1 MGLGSGG
8 RAMSSLFH
16 VLDGLLMGATCRVCR
31 SHRSH
36 RWCPAGAS
44 CSLLSPGHQP
54 CLSRGWQGRPLRL
67 QHGGSFAGGTVIPPA
82 TTSATGSGQ
91 GRPSA
96 GVTAAARAQPPC
108 HQPSLVPLHWWW
120 HELARPPC
128 QPPVLGRRLP
138 PPGSCLRPGPPPHR
152 GGKTGALGVFKGL
165 HCVFQWLVVFVLGL

>member
-67 QHGGSFAGGTVIPPA
+67 QHGGSFAGGDCHPTSHDLGHGVRTGSSLRWSDRCRQGPATLPPA
-82 TTSATGSGQ
+82 ESCSSAL
-91 GRPSA
+91 
-96 GVTAAARAQPPC
+96 VVARARPAALPAPCPREASPSPPAPAC
-108 HQPSLVPLHWWW
+108 GPALLPIVG
-120 HELARPPC
+120 
-128 QPPVLGRRLP
+128 GRRGPLVSSRDFTASSS
-138 PPGSCLRPGPPPHR
+138 GWLCL
-152 GGKTGALGVFKGL
+152 F
-165 HCVFQWLVVFVLGL
+165 